1 VAGITDGKA
10 NVSAMKRR
18 AMLASAGG
26 LLATLA
32 IASDAASEPAHV
44 VDAAGASGFRADAP
58 GTFFSRGVAAQS
70 GYEFHRVR
78 FLNRPLLEPG
88 LRAMHA
94 YITAQQRP
102 PNALAALELRL
113 PAPLSSA
120 DGTLANTAYAAALR
134 DAGFVVP
141 GDVRP
146 EARSNMAPLVDPP
159 AALSIHAF
167 TFAVPAPASSACDY
181 VISGRPDIGDSG
193 EMIAGHNYA
202 SAGMQQKAAFILGWL
217 TDRITELGGDPAR
230 ATGFQIYTRH
240 AIDGIVVDLS
250 RNPLSR
256 AGFTLVPGDPPGTA
270 FELEFD
276 VRSVSRE
283 LVL

>member
-1 VAGITDGKA
+1 VKL
-10 NVSAMKRR
+10 KRR

-26 LLATLA
+26 LLTSMAVA
-32 IASDAASEPAHV
+32 GNAAPEPGRV
-44 VDAAGASGFRADAP
+44 VDAAGAAGFRADAP
-58 GTFFSRGVAAQS
+58 GKFFSRGVATQP
-70 GYEFHRVR
+70 GYEFSRVR

-94 YITAQQRP
+94 YITAHDRP
-102 PNALAALELRL
+102 PSALAAVELRL
-113 PAPLSSA
+113 PAPLSGPDGSA
-120 DGTLANTAYAAALR
+120 ANAAYAASLR
-134 DAGFVVP
+134 EAGFVVP
-141 GDVRP
+141 GDLRP

-167 TFAVPAPASSACDY
+167 TFAVPAASRATPFTPDY
-181 VISGRPDIGDSG
+181 VISGRPDISEGG
-193 EMIAGHNYA
+193 ELIAGHDYA
-202 SAGMQQKAAFILGWL
+202 SAGMHAKAVFILGWL

-240 AIDGIVVDLS
+240 AIDGIIVDPLS
-250 RNPLSR
+250 RSPLSR

>member
-1 VAGITDGKA
+1 
-10 NVSAMKRR
+10 MKRR

-32 IASDAASEPAHV
+32 IASDAAPETAHV
-44 VDAAGASGFRADAP
+44 VDAPGAAGFRADAP
-58 GTFFSRGVAAQS
+58 GKFFSRGVATQP

-88 LRAMHA
+88 LRAMRA
-94 YITAQQRP
+94 FITAQGRP
-102 PNALAALELRL
+102 PGALAAVELRL
-113 PAPLSSA
+113 PAPLSGA
-120 DGTLANTAYAAALR
+120 DGAAANAAYAVALH

-167 TFAVPAPASSACDY
+167 TFAVPAPAQATPSACDY
-181 VISGRPDIGDSG
+181 VISGRPDISDSG
-193 EMIAGHNYA
+193 EMIAGHDYA
-202 SAGMQQKAAFILGWL
+202 SAGMQKKAAFILGWL

-240 AIDGIVVDLS
+240 AIDGIIVDPLS

-283 LVL
+283 LVI